1 MDYEQIRPTL
11 KTFDIV
17 NAKDRNWFWAMI
29 GHTAAIYVDEDIAKV
44 NILESTQR
52 SKFDKSGVQLNTAS
66 EWFKRSSG
74 RAWVRQISFADGIS
88 LAEIDLCK
96 ARGNK
101 FIELTRGMAYP
112 NLKTRSGL
120 LKVMLSAVDLYN
132 PFNGKDIIHWNDSE
146 SGIFCTQEIVAW
158 YIYSGLTI
166 CQPEDLELALRIAV
180 EFEPDDTLNKCSR
193 FDRIL
198 RKGVTLGNGIE
209 VKYNFGSKESK

>member
-17 NAKDRNWFWAMI
+17 NVKDRNWFWAMI
-29 GHTAAIYVDEDIAKV
+29 GHTAAIYVNEDIVEV

-74 RAWVRQISFADGIS
+74 RTRVRQISFVDGIS

-112 NLKTRSGL
+112 NLKTRGGL

-132 PFNGKDIIHWNDSE
+132 PFNGEDIMRWKGLDS
-146 SGIFCTQEIVAW
+146 GVFCTQEVVAW

-166 CQPEDLELALRIAV
+166 YQPEDLELALRIAV

-198 RKGVTLGNGIE
+198 RKGVMLGNGIE
-209 VKYNFGSKESK
+209 IEYIESK